1 MKIFSSICKVS
12 DCVDY
17 NVALIEDLDK
27 NRMPMPDTSGK
38 LTRLPVGIAWCAA
51 TLRCALCK

>member
-38 LTRLPVGIAWCAA
+38 LTRLRNRVVQFCN
-51 TLRCALCK
+51 CALSRQQL

>member
-17 NVALIEDLDK
+17 NVSLIEDLDK
-27 NRMPMPDTSGK
+27 NRMPMPNTSGK
-38 LTRLPVGIAWCAA
+38 FDGCPGIASWRTADFVVH
-51 TLRCALCK
+51 